1 MFLLMHPRMK
11 RISHTIR
18 QESSYMKKILFCIT
32 VLCILFACTACQGTD
47 APPLDT
53 SGSDVIDST
62 VSDEGSPS
70 NDSLDETVESPAH
83 EHTAVTDEGY
93 AATCTSTGLTDGS
106 HCSVCGEVIT
116 PQVILAKAKHT
127 AVTDNGYA
135 PTCTSTGLTE
145 GSHCS
150 VCGEILTAQSP
161 IPATGHTPVVDKA
174 VEATYTATGLTE
186 GNHCSV
192 CGETLIAQTVIPKME
207 PVKIL
212 FAGGTVT
219 KEPTTIKTKH
229 LELRIDANVYVPD
242 NLVET
247 LDILTDV
254 MEKVSGM
261 KFEGNPHYADGL
273 LLVEVQKDNSTE
285 REYGAAYASADGAV
299 ISSGDL
305 LDLSTLVH
313 ECTHTLQFR
322 QSAWYYCQWAMEGIT
337 EYTVY
342 KTKAYMQKHYPNRI
356 DTISTTT
363 QSILNM
369 TITDYDELY
378 SHSMEYWIDNI
389 LEGSANANY
398 TIGFRLMWY
407 LDQTYGNYT
416 DWIYKLEEAYPKH
429 VNAPYSDQL
438 PNEKILEAFYIT
450 YGESVFDDFYAWLK
464 QNEDLFKEPSLSD
477 SRPDMR
483 TVSQFN
489 LIPSFYYQG
498 PKYSP
503 HIFDFNGAHY
513 RDLYIG
519 LDAGIKYLTE
529 YKNKTI
535 DKLVLE
541 VSPGVTVRLYN
552 ANGEVIRTEKG
563 AFGKYM
569 DLTGASIIHLVG
581 EGLVTKFNITGYH

>member
-1 MFLLMHPRMK
+1 
-11 RISHTIR
+11 
-18 QESSYMKKILFCIT
+18 MKKVLFCIT
-32 VLCILFACTACQGTD
+32 VLCLLLACTGCQGTD

-62 VSDEGSPS
+62 VSD
-70 NDSLDETVESPAH
+70 NADFPAH

-93 AATCTSTGLTDGS
+93 AATCTSTGLTEGS

-135 PTCTSTGLTE
+135 PTCTATGLTD

-161 IPATGHTPVVDKA
+161 IPVTGHTPVVDVA

-186 GNHCSV
+186 GSHCSV

-285 REYGAAYASADGAV
+285 CEYGAAYASADGAV

-313 ECTHTLQFR
+313 ECTHTLQYR
-322 QSAWYYCQWAMEGIT
+322 QSAWHYCQWAMEGIT

-342 KTKAYMQKHYPNRI
+342 KTKAYTQKHYPNRI

-398 TIGFRLMWY
+398 TIGFRLM
-407 LDQTYGNYT
+407 
-416 DWIYKLEEAYPKH
+416 
-429 VNAPYSDQL
+429 
-438 PNEKILEAFYIT
+438 
-450 YGESVFDDFYAWLK
+450 
-464 QNEDLFKEPSLSD
+464 
-477 SRPDMR
+477 
-483 TVSQFN
+483 
-489 LIPSFYYQG
+489 
-498 PKYSP
+498 
-503 HIFDFNGAHY
+503 
-513 RDLYIG
+513 
-519 LDAGIKYLTE
+519 
-529 YKNKTI
+529 
-535 DKLVLE
+535 
-541 VSPGVTVRLYN
+541 
-552 ANGEVIRTEKG
+552 
-563 AFGKYM
+563 
-569 DLTGASIIHLVG
+569 
-581 EGLVTKFNITGYH
+581 

>member
-1 MFLLMHPRMK
+1 M
-11 RISHTIR
+11 
-18 QESSYMKKILFCIT
+18 
-32 VLCILFACTACQGTD
+32 
-47 APPLDT
+47 
-53 SGSDVIDST
+53 
-62 VSDEGSPS
+62 
-70 NDSLDETVESPAH
+70 
-83 EHTAVTDEGY
+83 
-93 AATCTSTGLTDGS
+93 
-106 HCSVCGEVIT
+106 
-116 PQVILAKAKHT
+116 
-127 AVTDNGYA
+127 
-135 PTCTSTGLTE
+135 
-145 GSHCS
+145 
-150 VCGEILTAQSP
+150 
-161 IPATGHTPVVDKA
+161 A

-186 GNHCSV
+186 GSHCSV

-229 LELRIDANVYVPD
+229 LELKIDANVYVPD
-242 NLVET
+242 NLSET
-247 LDILTDV
+247 LDIVTDI

-273 LLVEVQKDNSTE
+273 LIVEVQKDNSTE
-285 REYGAAYASADGAV
+285 REYGPAYASAGGAV
-299 ISSGDL
+299 ICSGDL

-313 ECTHTLQFR
+313 ECTHTLQYR
-322 QSAWYYCQWAMEGIT
+322 QSAWHYCQWAMEGIT

-342 KTKAYMQKHYPNRI
+342 KTMAYMREHYPNRI
-356 DTISTTT
+356 DTVSTTT

-389 LEGSANANY
+389 LEGSVNANY

-416 DWIYKLEEAYPKH
+416 DWIYKLEETYPKY
-429 VNAPYSDQL
+429 VNNPYSDQL

-464 QNEDLFKEPSLSD
+464 QNEDLFKEPTKHD

-489 LIPSFYYQG
+489 LIPRFYYHDIL
-498 PKYSP
+498 YSP

-541 VSPGVTVRLYN
+541 VNPGVTVRLFN
-552 ANGEVIRTEKG
+552 AKGEVMRSENG
-563 AFGKYM
+563 DFGKYI
-569 DLTGASIIHLVG
+569 DLTGVSFIQLAG
-581 EGLVTKFNITGYH
+581 EGVVTRFNISGYH